1 MMISFTMVGGYS
13 RTRKSII
20 MCAGIVRPRNNARRT
35 ILSLVI
41 AANSKPVAV
50 RPLGRIVVGRQL
62 SDFGRIFAAAFSNSL
77 AKEFV
82 AIVRST
88 R

>member
-1 MMISFTMVGGYS
+1 MKNPDFTNVLFTSTRPHRADFRGATVS
-13 RTRKSII
+13 RI
-20 MCAGIVRPRNNARRT
+20 
-35 ILSLVI
+35 
-41 AANSKPVAV
+41 
-50 RPLGRIVVGRQL
+50 
-62 SDFGRIFAAAFSNSL
+62 GRIFAAAFSNSL